1 MRRKARILALQALYE
16 IDCSGHNAQ
25 DVISAR
31 LAEETLP
38 PKDEAFVRTLVFGV
52 LEHLPVLDELIQ
64 RYAPEW
70 PVHQLAIVDRNLL
83 RMAIYEL
90 IFDRQ
95 TPIRVACNEAVTLAR
110 WFGSDSSPRFVNGV
124 LGTLTA
130 QYEQLVATYSG
141 AAYGEADHEQAG

>member
-130 QYEQLVATYSG
+130 QYEQLVATYG
-141 AAYGEADHEQAG
+141 GTAGKADHEQVG